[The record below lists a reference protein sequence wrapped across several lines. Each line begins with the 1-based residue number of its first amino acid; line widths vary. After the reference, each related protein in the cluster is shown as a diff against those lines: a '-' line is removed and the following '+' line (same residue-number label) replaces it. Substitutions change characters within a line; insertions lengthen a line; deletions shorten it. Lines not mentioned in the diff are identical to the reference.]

1 MVLNSK
7 RATWDSVVGK
17 IENADNIVSKAWAP
31 LRHLNS
37 VTQNKK
43 LRVKH
48 EKALKLLTNYYG
60 KISLSSELYKI
71 YKKLYEENKAK
82 YSTVKNKVLENIIR
96 DFELSGFIWQASK
109 KLVFLKPK
117 KGFRC

>member
-1 MVLNSK
+1 MSNIFYNYKGLPAFHLANEKELFDALELSIQNHKKTINMVLNSK
-7 RATWDSVVGK
+7 RASWDSVVGK

-48 EKALKLLTNYYG
+48 EKALKPVSYTHLRAHET
-60 KISLSSELYKI
+60 
-71 YKKLYEENKAK
+71 
-82 YSTVKNKVLENIIR
+82 R
-96 DFELSGFIWQASK
+96 
-109 KLVFLKPK
+109 
-117 KGFRC
+117 